1 MARDLALRSL
11 LTPPRIALGVVT
23 FAASIAAGAYEALRG
38 EDASN
43 TYIGCLSNVEL
54 DDLLPGTPERQTRRA
69 A

>member
-23 FAASIAAGAYEALRG
+23 FVASAAAGAYEALRG
-38 EDASN
+38 EEAPR
-43 TYIGCLSNVEL
+43 YLGCLSNAEL
-54 DDLLPGTPERQTRRA
+54 DDLLPNLPERQTRRA